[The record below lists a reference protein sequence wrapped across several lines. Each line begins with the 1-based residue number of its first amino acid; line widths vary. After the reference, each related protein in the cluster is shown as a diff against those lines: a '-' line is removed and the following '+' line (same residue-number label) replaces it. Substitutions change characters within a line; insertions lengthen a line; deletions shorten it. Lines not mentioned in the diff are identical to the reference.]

1 MRRAVRRVALAAAAL
16 AVLLACAGAANGR
29 AGDVFTGSRLE
40 VASTTYAGQTSVGVE
55 VALGNPDSGQIATA
69 AHVDVTIAT
78 GFTLDL
84 SGAPGTRVASVAAL
98 AVAPTGGG
106 DPDLFLG
113 DVAAEDATTYG
124 ADPAAQACAPGTHA
138 AYWLAS
144 LESLV
149 AGTKITLPIAVDAA
163 ATPDGKTSYSLHY
176 CPFAAPTPASPA
188 GLAIVTSFLSFNKLG
203 IPATP
208 GTYQWSAIVTPAT
221 PTLTPDPTTAF
232 ELRGDLPVP
241 ETLSLHVRYVA
252 KDHAAVLSGR
262 LLAQGQPRAGAS
274 VSISRSSDLGGSP
287 IVTTTHAD
295 GTFAAQEYV
304 ARTEQFSATVDSASG
319 PCATPSTAPGG
330 CRDES
335 LSGAS
340 SLTAVLVLPRKTDPK
355 QSFRLGDQAVARRSI
370 VTAADV
376 PGSQLLGDAPPPC
389 EGFAPDVHRLTETGD
404 QRSSILL
411 TADGNV
417 EVYTTASLFGTVADA
432 TRDSTAV
439 GQLAGTRCEA
449 NDFAGFQGHISSLH
463 KLALP
468 KIGNEVHAYRAVV
481 VGDQQPTIIVDV
493 LVVRV
498 ARAVLTLHIAGV
510 TTSNGLELSLAR
522 KLAARAH
529 QTR

>member
-1 MRRAVRRVALAAAAL
+1 MRGARRRVALTAAAL
-16 AVLLACAGAANGR
+16 AVLLACAGAASGR

-40 VASTTYAGQTSVGVE
+40 VASTTFAGQTSVGVE

-84 SGAPGTRVASVAAL
+84 SGAPGTKVASLAAL

-106 DPDLFLG
+106 SPDLVLG

-124 ADPAAQACAPGTHA
+124 ADPVAQACAPGTHA

-144 LESLV
+144 AQSLI
-149 AGTKITLPIAVDAA
+149 AGTTITLPIAVDAA
-163 ATPDGKTSYSLHY
+163 PTPDGQTSYSLHF
-176 CPFAAPTPASPA
+176 CPLTAPSLASPS
-188 GLAIVTSFLSFNKLG
+188 GLAIVTAFISFDTLG
-203 IPATP
+203 LPATP

-221 PTLTPDPTTAF
+221 ATLTPDPTTAF

-241 ETLSLHVRYVA
+241 ETLSLHVRYA
-252 KDHAAVLSGR
+252 ARQHAAVLSGR
-262 LLAQGQPRAGAS
+262 LLAQGKPRAGAS
-274 VSISRSSDLGGSP
+274 VSISRDSNLGGSP
-287 IVTTTHAD
+287 IVTTTRAD
-295 GTFAAQEYV
+295 GTFAAQEHV
-304 ARTEQFSATVDSASG
+304 AKTEQFEASVDSASG
-319 PCATPSTAPGG
+319 PCTTPSTAPGG

-355 QSFRLGDQAVARRSI
+355 QSFRLGDQAVARRSV
-370 VTAADV
+370 VTTTDV
-376 PGSQLLGDAPPPC
+376 PGSQPLGDAPPPC
-389 EGFAPDVHRLTETGD
+389 EGFTPDVHQLTETGD

-417 EVYTTASLFGTVADA
+417 EVYTTASLFGTLEDA
-432 TRDSTAV
+432 KADSTAV
-439 GQLAGTRCEA
+439 SEIAGARCEA
-449 NDFAGFQGHISSLH
+449 GDFAGFQGHISSLR

-468 KIGNEVHAYRAVV
+468 KIGNEVHGYRAVV
-481 VGDQQPTIIVDV
+481 VGDQQPTIVVDV

-498 ARAVLTLHIAGV
+498 ARAVLTLHVAGV

-529 QTR
+529 QS